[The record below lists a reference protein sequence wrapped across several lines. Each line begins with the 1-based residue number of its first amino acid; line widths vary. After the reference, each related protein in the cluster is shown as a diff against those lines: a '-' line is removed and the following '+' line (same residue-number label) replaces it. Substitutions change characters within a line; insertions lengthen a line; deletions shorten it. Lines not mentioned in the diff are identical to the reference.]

1 MYKKALTLIL
11 FTSIFFFTTVSYAE
25 DNSLKALMAQ
35 VSVAHN
41 KIAALQKENK
51 ELKKQL
57 AVKENEIVDYRAT
70 LEKIEEEIAALKER
84 E

>member
-1 MYKKALTLIL
+1 MVMYKKALILIL
-11 FTSIFFFTTVSYAE
+11 FASLLSFTTVSYAE

-41 KIAALQKENK
+41 KITAIQKENK

-57 AVKENEIVDYRAT
+57 AVKEKKSSTIGRR
-70 LEKIEEEIAALKER
+70 LKR
-84 E
+84 LKRR

>member
-1 MYKKALTLIL
+1 MIMYKKTLIL
-11 FTSIFFFTTVSYAE
+11 FTSILFFTTVSYAE

-35 VSVAHN
+35 VSASHN
-41 KIAALQKENK
+41 KITALQKENK
-51 ELKKQL
+51 ELKKKL
-57 AVKENEIVDYRAT
+57 ASNEKEIVDYRAT

>member
-1 MYKKALTLIL
+1 MYKKTLIL
-11 FTSIFFFTTVSYAE
+11 FTSILFFTTVSYAE

-41 KIAALQKENK
+41 KITALQKENK
-51 ELKKQL
+51 ELKRKL

-70 LEKIEEEIAALKER
+70 LEKLEEEIAALKER